1 MSAGSEVRRAI
12 VGAMVGLLYG
22 AVLALLSAFVFGNGH
37 NISTPLLL
45 SSAPVGVLILVG
57 KLFAEPYVGYG
68 YNAAL
73 LGAPLVWAAL
83 GSLIALSYRGKALR
97 LTQVLGLLHCAS
109 GLALIATV
117 GEQHPERLLRG
128 DIFIWAPAYLAG
140 LGVLWSSLIAASET
154 RRAIVGAMVGL
165 LYGCILSFLS
175 IFAAGGGHGT
185 GIPFVLSSA
194 PLDVFGMA
202 AWHVG
207 ATNVGGLAMLLAPPL
222 VWAAIGSLAALSGRG
237 TSLRLTWIL
246 ALVHYASSLALVT
259 MRRAELL
266 PLRSF
271 ADVYVMVN
279 VLVWATFHLAGQV
292 TLWWRIGT
300 R

>member
-1 MSAGSEVRRAI
+1 
-12 VGAMVGLLYG
+12 MVGLLYG
-22 AVLALLSAFVFGNGH
+22 AVLALLSAFLFGGGH

-57 KLFAEPYVGYG
+57 NTFGEPYVGYG

-73 LGAPLVWAAL
+73 FGAPLVWAGL
-83 GSLIALSYRGKALR
+83 GSLVALAYRGKALR
-97 LTQVLGLLHCAS
+97 ITQVLALLHCAS
-109 GLALIATV
+109 ALALIATV

-165 LYGCILSFLS
+165 LYGCILTFLS

-207 ATNVGGLAMLLAPPL
+207 ATNVSSLAMLLAPPL

-246 ALVHYASSLALVT
+246 ALVHYASGLALVM

-279 VLVWATFHLAGQV
+279 VLVWATFYLAGQV
-292 TLWWRIGT
+292 ALWWRIGT